1 MYNRAMG
8 TVVFCID
15 FEGVVGCA
23 GKARDRAEFLV
34 GCYEAQ
40 VRHNKP

>member
-1 MYNRAMG
+1 MYKHAMG

-15 FEGVVGCA
+15 FEWVVGRA
-23 GKARDRAEFLV
+23 GEARDRAEFLV

-40 VRHNKP
+40 ARHNKP